1 MEIGQKAI
9 DLSLKERLLTKFWTV
24 WLSER
29 SYDSQFYHLGGR
41 PLKIHFPD
49 HSCGP
54 LPTVTSTRAR
64 THTHTHTHERQLA
77 SPRAS
82 DAYEESSQNANHGL
96 SIT

>member
-54 LPTVTSTRAR
+54 LPMVTSTRAR
-64 THTHTHTHERQLA
+64 THTHTHTHTNGNWLPPGQVMHMK
-77 SPRAS
+77 RAPKM
-82 DAYEESSQNANHGL
+82 QTTVFL
-96 SIT
+96 